1 MVPPVSH
8 RVSRVPWYSG
18 SSPLEIDFR
27 LPGSHRLWQAF
38 PGLSANQFPLLDCP
52 QPQRINPLVWPLPR
66 SLATTSG
73 ISVDFSSSPYLDVSV
88 QAVPHLRLFDSTQVD
103 RVLLCRVSP
112 FGHLR
117 INGHLHLPEAYR
129 SLSRPSSA
137 PDAKAFPLR
146 SFALDLISC
155 CQEGLALVLKR
166 LNYAGSEFFEIV
178 LCYPFRKVPQI
189 IFVSLCCLLFILGYF
204 VQFSRCVSSFF
215 RNQIQ
220 TLNPLNACIQSRTI
234 SLGPVPDGT
243 RGVPRTSVLAK
254 PKPCRRGNSFAP
266 RMSYPLWGS
275 PFDGNQ
281 MGWWAQVDSNHRPHD
296 YQSCALAS

>member
-112 FGHLR
+112 FGNLR

-146 SFALDLISC
+146 SFALDLIFLLPGRSRSGSQAFELC
-155 CQEGLALVLKR
+155 RLRVLR
-166 LNYAGSEFFEIV
+166 NCFV
-178 LCYPFRKVPQI
+178 LPFRKVPQI

-220 TLNPLNACIQSRTI
+220 TLNSLNACIQSRTI
-234 SLGPVPDGT
+234 SLGPVADGT

-266 RMSYPLWGS
+266 RMSHPLWGS